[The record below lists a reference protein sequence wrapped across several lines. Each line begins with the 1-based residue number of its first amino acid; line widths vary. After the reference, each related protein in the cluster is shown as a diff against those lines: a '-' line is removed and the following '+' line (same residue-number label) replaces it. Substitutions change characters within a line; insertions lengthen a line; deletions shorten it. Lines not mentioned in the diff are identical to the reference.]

1 MLLLSGLY
9 TSISILQKM
18 KKNNAETLDPRL
30 FFRCRLSAAEQ
41 DQLLN
46 ILAKFETSL
55 GCFAPVS
62 C

>member
-9 TSISILQKM
+9 TSISILQKI
-18 KKNNAETLDPRL
+18 KKNNAETLDPLL

-55 GCFAPVS
+55 G
-62 C
+62 